1 MSATLNLCY
10 LIQAVYE
17 GRLTHRGVLAGI
29 ISSLIQ
35 MISTLDSFIDVILS
49 CYDSQNYVKSIA
61 AVVAI
66 SVLIGFSAFVFVS
79 AFGAT
84 GFWLL
89 AIDLAVIQAVN
100 QLVIVLKDGFSCE

>member
-1 MSATLNLCY
+1 M
-10 LIQAVYE
+10 
-17 GRLTHRGVLAGI
+17 
-29 ISSLIQ
+29 
-35 MISTLDSFIDVILS
+35 
-49 CYDSQNYVKSIA
+49 
-61 AVVAI
+61 AI

-100 QLVIVLKDGFSCE
+100 QLVIVLRDGFSCE